1 MPRLWTSKPPLG
13 TGINLAHPLAQGLV
27 SAVPL
32 NEAGGKFFTDAFTG
46 GIATTRDTAGSITT
60 AINPAWVITPYGWG
74 IQFSGNW
81 QIGNFLGSN
90 AQPVTTRFSAAW
102 LLLVPTPG
110 SGANGVIGTGASG
123 IEVRIN
129 ASKINL
135 LKATVA
141 DMGSSATSMSAS
153 TYYSGG
159 VSYDGA
165 TARYYLNG
173 NPDGTSSSAQT
184 FNTQSFSV
192 GGPGTSEVLQNG
204 SILIYAYLW
213 NRVLTPGEFQAIAA
227 SPYSFFGNQANR
239 KRAAFVGGGPPA
251 TQRGNIAYNQIRS
264 AARQGTGS
272 KFQMFGT
279 GTPTVGH
286 LAVYDANGNVV
297 DGGAPSTGTG
307 SVTSVGLSLPAEFT
321 VTGSPVTTSG
331 TLTAAKAT
339 QSANQVYAGPS
350 SGGSAA
356 PAFRALAAA
365 DLPAASSISVN
376 GTLVANVVNAPLL
389 VNGIAIP

>member
-32 NEAGGKFFTDAFTG
+32 NEAGCKFFTAAFTG

-227 SPYSFFGNQANR
+227 SPYCFFGNQANR
-239 KRAAFVGGGPPA
+239 KRAAFVSGAPPA
-251 TQRGNIAYNQIRS
+251 AQRGNIAYNQIRS
-264 AARQGTGS
+264 SARQGTGN
-272 KFQMFGT
+272 KFQMFGG
-279 GTPTVGH
+279 GTPTAGH

-297 DGGAPSTGTG
+297 DGGASGGILPIRTVSAAATLTTADYTVVVIGTPL
-307 SVTSVGLSLPAEFT
+307 TITLP
-321 VTGSPVTTSG
+321 GSPPTGMLLNLKNGNTTAGQLITITTTGGILIDTSSTINLGATASLSIQFDG
-331 TLTAAKAT
+331 TQWRIL
-339 QSANQVYAGPS
+339 
-350 SGGSAA
+350 
-356 PAFRALAAA
+356 
-365 DLPAASSISVN
+365 
-376 GTLVANVVNAPLL
+376 
-389 VNGIAIP
+389 